1 MFDAQGFVRPTV
13 VKAYVEGR
21 KSKGQ
26 FGTITFI
33 KKDGTERTI
42 NGCFAPISKIVGSER
57 GYIQGEQ
64 MAARGQIPIYDLK
77 EGKWK
82 SFYVDHVID
91 IA

>member
-1 MFDAQGFVRPTV
+1 MHDAQGFVRPNV
-13 VKAYVEGR
+13 VTAFVEGR
-21 KSKGQ
+21 KAKGQ

-33 KKDGTERTI
+33 KKDGTVRTI

-64 MAARGQIPIYDLK
+64 MKSRGQIPIYDLK

-82 SFYVDHVID
+82 SFYADHVLD